1 MNPESFHIFFGN
13 LPRSWRGKSRGRH
26 RQMSDVF
33 AGGSGISL
41 HICRSKGKEGSVIA
55 KRISILFRQNG
66 HIFSIEK
73 QRGKSPEL

>member
-1 MNPESFHIFFGN
+1 
-13 LPRSWRGKSRGRH
+13 
-26 RQMSDVF
+26 MSDVF